1 MLQSGT
7 FTNKYCGV
15 MRVVDGKKDEQRV
28 FWTKTSKKDEDY
40 LGGSCKARHPV
51 LSGQDCAYGDPRD
64 KPPEKT
70 GWGHCPYSRENENK

>member
-1 MLQSGT
+1 
-7 FTNKYCGV
+7 